1 MNKMYIPNTS
11 HWMDYYE
18 NLGNN
23 GSNPYINQLNKSG
36 KQIGGGSLVGTP
48 KSFITP
54 IGPSMKDSTN
64 EKLKVQLVSPVQ
76 QTEDM
81 ARDMV
86 EREKVKI
93 GIKRKSQTSPNSSTK
108 RALKSK
114 SQKKSRKSKI
124 RNSKKGKGKGKGKK
138 NIKKKKSKTP
148 LKTGKKSKILK
159 SVKRFKDIFD

>member
-23 GSNPYINQLNKSG
+23 GSNTYINQLNKSG

-81 ARDMV
+81 V
-86 EREKVKI
+86 KREKVKM